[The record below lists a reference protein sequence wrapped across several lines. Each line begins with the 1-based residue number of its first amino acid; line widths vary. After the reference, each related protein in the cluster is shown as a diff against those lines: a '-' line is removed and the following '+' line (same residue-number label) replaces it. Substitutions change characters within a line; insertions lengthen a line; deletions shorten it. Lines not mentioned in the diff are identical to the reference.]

1 MYIYVVSWLLSQV
14 NEEIEESIQTTREI
28 ESEIVMCVDLEKKIL
43 LKESGLT
50 KIVSAKEFELM
61 NFMQVAGKLAFF

>member
-28 ESEIVMCVDLEKKIL
+28 ESEIVMCADLEKKIL
-43 LKESGLT
+43 LKESELT

-61 NFMQVAGKLAFF
+61 NFMQVAGKFAFC